1 MPQLPPYEYT
11 GPVDCSVPPDRKAL
25 KHKSVIITGGAN
37 GMGEATARAFA
48 AEGCVT
54 RIQEYKDEKNA
65 YWKNR
70 AFVTI
75 ADLDEIRGNEVAAEL
90 SPFVYPSNQNRDYWL
105 TVDLTYRNAQ
115 FVKCDITSWEDQ
127 VALFE
132 AALANSPH
140 KSCDIVI
147 ANAGISR
154 ASGDDLWPLDDPNE
168 APVKPK
174 LNIVNVNLIG
184 TMYTWK
190 LAVHYF
196 RKQPDTEDR
205 DRCFIITGSLVA
217 WIDSPA
223 NWQYTSSKY
232 GLRGLMRT
240 ARRNSHEQGIRIN
253 YVAPCYIKSA
263 IRSAAYEA
271 ELISKGVEFAL
282 PEDVA
287 MCMMKFATDRTI
299 NGHSLMVTPRTVA
312 KEGFKDVDMDDHVD
326 EGYFKR
332 NQEVQL
338 NIIGDKW
345 EPGWSKARTVEGAN
359 LRKA

>member
-1 MPQLPPYEYT
+1 MPQLPRYEYT
-11 GPVDCSVPPDRKAL
+11 GPVDCTIPPNRAL
-25 KHKSVIITGGAN
+25 LKGKSVIVTGGAN
-37 GMGEATARAFA
+37 GMGEATVRAFA
-48 AEGCVT
+48 AEG
-54 RIQEYKDEKNA
+54 
-65 YWKNR
+65 

-75 ADLDEIRGNEVAAEL
+75 SDLDETRGQEIAKEL
-90 SPFVYPSNQNRDYWL
+90 SP
-105 TVDLTYRNAQ
+105 NAQ
-115 FVKCDITSWEDQ
+115 FVKCNITSWDDQ
-127 VALFE
+127 VQMFE
-132 AALANSPH
+132 AAIANSPH

-154 ASGDDLWPLDDPNE
+154 ASGDDLWPLDDINKP
-168 APVKPK
+168 PVKPE

-205 DRCFIITGSLVA
+205 DRCFIITGSMVA

-271 ELISKGVEFAL
+271 QLKAKGVEFA
-282 PEDVA
+282 PQEDVA
-287 MCMMKFATDRTI
+287 TCMMKLATDRTI
-299 NGHSLMVTPRTVA
+299 NGHSLMITPKSVC
-312 KEGFKDVDMDDHVD
+312 KEGFKDIGMDDHIED
-326 EGYFKR
+326 GYFKTT
-332 NQEVQL
+332 QQVQL
-338 NIIGDKW
+338 SIIEDEW
-345 EPGWSKARTVEGAN
+345 VPGWSKGRTAEGAT
-359 LRKA
+359 KP

>member
-1 MPQLPPYEYT
+1 MPQLPRYEYT
-11 GPVDCSVPPDRKAL
+11 GPVDCSIPPDRKVL
-25 KHKSVIITGGAN
+25 KGKSVIITGGAN
-37 GMGEATARAFA
+37 GMGEETARAFA
-48 AEGCVT
+48 AEG
-54 RIQEYKDEKNA
+54 
-65 YWKNR
+65 

-75 ADLDEIRGNEVAAEL
+75 ADLDEARGNKLAAEL
-90 SPFVYPSNQNRDYWL
+90 SP
-105 TVDLTYRNAQ
+105 NAQ
-115 FVKCDITSWEDQ
+115 FIKCNITSWEEQ
-127 VALFE
+127 VAMFE
-132 AALANSPH
+132 VAIKNSPY

-154 ASGDDLWPLDDPNE
+154 ASGDDLWPLDDPNA

-232 GLRGLMRT
+232 GLRGLMRS

-271 ELISKGVEFAL
+271 QLISKGVEFA
-282 PEDVA
+282 PQEDVA
-287 MCMMKFATDRTI
+287 MCMMKLATDRRI
-299 NGHSLMVTPRTVA
+299 NGHSLMITPRSVA
-312 KEGFKDVDMDDHVD
+312 KEGFKDVGQDDHVE
-326 EGYFKR
+326 EGFLKR
-332 NQEVQL
+332 NQEIQL
-338 NIIGDKW
+338 RVIEDQW
-345 EPGWSKARTVEGAN
+345 VPGWSKGMTAEGAK
-359 LRKA
+359 KA

>member
-1 MPQLPPYEYT
+1 MPKLPPYEYN
-11 GPVDCSVPPDRKAL
+11 GPVDCTIPPNRGVL
-25 KHKSVIITGGAN
+25 KGKSVIVTGGAN
-37 GMGEATARAFA
+37 GMGEETARAFA
-48 AEGCVT
+48 AEG
-54 RIQEYKDEKNA
+54 IGEYRA
-65 YWKNR
+65 Y
-70 AFVTI
+70 VTI
-75 ADLDEIRGNEVAAEL
+75 ADLNEERGKQVAQEL
-90 SPFVYPSNQNRDYWL
+90 G
-105 TVDLTYRNAQ
+105 RNAQ
-115 FVKCDITSWEDQ
+115 FVKCNITSWDDQ
-127 VALFE
+127 VDMFE
-132 AALANSPH
+132 AAIKNSPH

-154 ASGDDLWPLDDPNE
+154 ASGDDLWPLDDPNSP
-168 APVKPK
+168 PVKPE

-205 DRCFIITGSLVA
+205 DRCFIITGSMVS

-263 IRSAAYEA
+263 IRSATYEA
-271 ELISKGVEFAL
+271 QLISKGVEFA
-282 PEDVA
+282 PQEDVA
-287 MCMMKFATDRTI
+287 TCMMKLATDRTI
-299 NGHSLMVTPRTVA
+299 NGHSLMITPKSVA
-312 KEGFKDVDMDDHVD
+312 KEGYKDVGMDDHIE

-332 NQEVQL
+332 TQEIQL
-338 NIIGDKW
+338 DIIEDKW
-345 EPGWSKARTVEGAN
+345 EVGWSKGRTGEGA
-359 LRKA
+359 KKE

>member
-1 MPQLPPYEYT
+1 MPQLPRYEYT
-11 GPVDCSVPPDRKAL
+11 GPVDCSIPPNRAVL
-25 KHKSVIITGGAN
+25 KDKSVIVTGGAN
-37 GMGEATARAFA
+37 GMGEATVRAFA
-48 AEGCVT
+48 AEG
-54 RIQEYKDEKNA
+54 A
-65 YWKNR
+65 Y
-70 AFVTI
+70 VTI
-75 ADLDEIRGNEVAAEL
+75 ADLDETRGKEIAEEL
-90 SPFVYPSNQNRDYWL
+90 SP
-105 TVDLTYRNAQ
+105 NAQ
-115 FVKCDITSWEDQ
+115 FVKCNIISWNDQ
-127 VALFE
+127 AEMFE
-132 AALANSPH
+132 AAIANSPR
-140 KSCDIVI
+140 KGCDIVI

-154 ASGDDLWPLDDPNE
+154 AFGDDLWPLDDPNE
-168 APVKPK
+168 PPVKPN

-205 DRCFIITGSLVA
+205 DRCFIITGSMVS

-271 ELISKGVEFAL
+271 QLISKGVEFAAQ
-282 PEDVA
+282 EDVA
-287 MCMMKFATDRTI
+287 LCMMRLATDRTI
-299 NGHSLMVTPRTVA
+299 NGHSLMITPKSVA
-312 KEGFKDVDMDDHVD
+312 KEGFRDVGMDDHIE

-338 NIIGDKW
+338 SIIEDRW
-345 EPGWSKARTVEGAN
+345 EPGWSKWRTAEGAS
-359 LRKA
+359 RS

>member
-1 MPQLPPYEYT
+1 M
-11 GPVDCSVPPDRKAL
+11 
-25 KHKSVIITGGAN
+25 
-37 GMGEATARAFA
+37 
-48 AEGCVT
+48 
-54 RIQEYKDEKNA
+54 
-65 YWKNR
+65 
-70 AFVTI
+70 
-75 ADLDEIRGNEVAAEL
+75 
-90 SPFVYPSNQNRDYWL
+90 
-105 TVDLTYRNAQ
+105 
-115 FVKCDITSWEDQ
+115 
-127 VALFE
+127 FE
-132 AALANSPH
+132 AAIKNSPY

-154 ASGDDLWPLDDPNE
+154 ASGDDLWPLDDPNSP
-168 APVKPK
+168 PVKPE

-205 DRCFIITGSLVA
+205 DRCFVITGSM
-217 WIDSPA
+217 A

-271 ELISKGVEFAL
+271 QLISKGVEFASQ
-282 PEDVA
+282 EDVA
-287 MCMMKFATDRTI
+287 TCMMKLATDRTI
-299 NGHSLMVTPRTVA
+299 NGHSLMITPKSVA
-312 KEGFKDVDMDDHVD
+312 KEGYKDVGMDDHIE

-332 NQEVQL
+332 TQEIQL
-338 NIIGDKW
+338 DIIEDKW
-345 EPGWSKARTVEGAN
+345 EVGWSKGRTHEGA
-359 LRKA
+359 KKE

>member
-1 MPQLPPYEYT
+1 MPQLPRYEYT
-11 GPVDCSVPPDRKAL
+11 GPVDCTIPPNRAVL
-25 KHKSVIITGGAN
+25 KGKSVIITGGSN
-37 GMGEATARAFA
+37 GMGEATVRAFA
-48 AEGCVT
+48 EEG
-54 RIQEYKDEKNA
+54 
-65 YWKNR
+65 

-75 ADLDEIRGNEVAAEL
+75 ADLDEIRGQELAKEL
-90 SPFVYPSNQNRDYWL
+90 SP
-105 TVDLTYRNAQ
+105 NAQ
-115 FVKCDITSWEDQ
+115 FVKCNITSWDDQ
-127 VALFE
+127 VQMYE
-132 AALANSPH
+132 AAIANSPH

-154 ASGDDLWPLDDPNE
+154 ASGDDLWPLDDINE
-168 APVKPK
+168 PPVKPE

-190 LAVHYF
+190 LAIHYF

-205 DRCFIITGSLVA
+205 DRCFIITGSMVA

-223 NWQYTSSKY
+223 NWQYTSTKY

-271 ELISKGVEFAL
+271 QLMAKGVEFAP

-287 MCMMKFATDRTI
+287 ICMMKLATDRTI
-299 NGHSLMVTPRTVA
+299 NGHSLMITPKSVA
-312 KEGFKDVDMDDHVD
+312 KEGFKDVDMEDHID

-332 NQEVQL
+332 TQKAQL
-338 NIIGDKW
+338 SIIEDQW
-345 EPGWSKARTVEGAN
+345 VPGWSKGRTAEGAA
-359 LRKA
+359 RA

>member
-1 MPQLPPYEYT
+1 MPQLPRYEYT

-25 KHKSVIITGGAN
+25 KDKSVIITGGAN
-37 GMGEATARAFA
+37 GMGEETARAFA
-48 AEGCVT
+48 AEG
-54 RIQEYKDEKNA
+54 
-65 YWKNR
+65 

-90 SPFVYPSNQNRDYWL
+90 SP
-105 TVDLTYRNAQ
+105 NAQ
-115 FVKCDITSWEDQ
+115 FVKCNITSWEDQ
-127 VALFE
+127 VAMFE
-132 AALANSPH
+132 AAIANSPH

-154 ASGDDLWPLDDPNE
+154 ASGDDLWPLDGTNPSFRIHDLGHDSNNSIADPNE
-168 APVKPK
+168 APIKPK

-205 DRCFIITGSLVA
+205 DRCFIITGILVA

-271 ELISKGVEFAL
+271 QLISKGVEFAP

-287 MCMMKFATDRTI
+287 MCMMKLATDRTI

-326 EGYFKR
+326 DGYFKR
-332 NQEVQL
+332 NQEIQL
-338 NIIGDKW
+338 NIIDEKW
-345 EPGWSKARTVEGAN
+345 EPGWSKVRTVEGA
-359 LRKA
+359 KKT

>member
-1 MPQLPPYEYT
+1 MPKLPPYEYT
-11 GPVDCSVPPDRKAL
+11 GPVDCTIPPDCAVL
-25 KHKSVIITGGAN
+25 KDKSVIVTGGN
-37 GMGEATARAFA
+37 IPRLI
-48 AEGCVT
+48 V
-54 RIQEYKDEKNA
+54 A
-65 YWKNR
+65 Y
-70 AFVTI
+70 VTI
-75 ADLDEIRGNEVAAEL
+75 ADLNEERGKQVAEEL
-90 SPFVYPSNQNRDYWL
+90 SP
-105 TVDLTYRNAQ
+105 NAQ
-115 FVKCDITSWEDQ
+115 FVKCNITSWDDQ
-127 VALFE
+127 VEMFE
-132 AALANSPH
+132 AAIKNSPH

-154 ASGDDLWPLDDPNE
+154 ASGDDLWPLDDPSSP
-168 APVKPK
+168 PVKPE
-174 LNIVNVNLIG
+174 LSIVNVNLIG

-205 DRCFIITGSLVA
+205 DRCFIITGSMVS

-271 ELISKGVEFAL
+271 QLISKGVEFA
-282 PEDVA
+282 PQEDVA
-287 MCMMKFATDRTI
+287 TCMMKLATDRTI
-299 NGHSLMVTPRTVA
+299 NGHSLMITPKSVA
-312 KEGFKDVDMDDHVD
+312 KEGYKDVGMDDHIE

-332 NQEVQL
+332 TQEIQL
-338 NIIGDKW
+338 AIIEDKW
-345 EPGWSKARTVEGAN
+345 EVGWSKGRTQEGA
-359 LRKA
+359 KKE

>member
-1 MPQLPPYEYT
+1 MPKLPPYEYN
-11 GPVDCSVPPDRKAL
+11 GPVDCTIPPNRAVL
-25 KHKSVIITGGAN
+25 KGKSVIVTGGAN
-37 GMGEATARAFA
+37 GMGEETARAFA
-48 AEGCVT
+48 AEG
-54 RIQEYKDEKNA
+54 A
-65 YWKNR
+65 Y
-70 AFVTI
+70 VTI
-75 ADLDEIRGNEVAAEL
+75 ADLNEERGKQVAQEL
-90 SPFVYPSNQNRDYWL
+90 SP
-105 TVDLTYRNAQ
+105 NAQ
-115 FVKCDITSWEDQ
+115 FAKCNITSWDDQ
-127 VALFE
+127 VNMFE
-132 AALANSPH
+132 AAIKNSPH

-154 ASGDDLWPLDDPNE
+154 ASGDDLWPLDDPNSP
-168 APVKPK
+168 PVKPE

-205 DRCFIITGSLVA
+205 DRCFIITGSMVS

-240 ARRNSHEQGIRIN
+240 ARRNSHQQGIRIN

-271 ELISKGVEFAL
+271 QLISKGVEFA
-282 PEDVA
+282 PQEDVA
-287 MCMMKFATDRTI
+287 TCMMKLATDRTI
-299 NGHSLMVTPRTVA
+299 NGHSLMITPKSVA
-312 KEGFKDVDMDDHVD
+312 KEGYKDVGMDDHIE

-332 NQEVQL
+332 TQEIQL
-338 NIIGDKW
+338 DIIEDKW
-345 EPGWSKARTVEGAN
+345 EVGWSKGRTHEGA
-359 LRKA
+359 KKE